1 MTTVYID
8 VLFFVNLIVN
18 MMLYASACLIR
29 RKKMVWWR
37 ILCAAAVGGVYS
49 CAIFFSGMSS
59 VVYNAAAIILYLLC
73 AWLVMGFGNLR
84 DYIKNAAATLFCA
97 VVFAGIFYLIYQY
110 ADVGSIVV
118 FNNNVLYIDIPVFA
132 LLCVSGVCFGV
143 MALVSRAF
151 VHVIGAGTEYTVTIR
166 FFDRQVTMRAKIDT
180 GNTMADAISGYPVLL
195 AGRKQIIK
203 LLPENIDAFIE
214 CGDVS
219 LIEPRYQSRLRMVMC
234 KTATGEGV
242 LPAFRPDLIR
252 LIYNGK
258 EMIIHNI
265 LIAVSKTDLDEIGLF
280 LSPLMFKE
288 AEACEALD

>member
-29 RKKMVWWR
+29 RKKMIWWR
-37 ILCAAAVGGVYS
+37 ILCAAAVGAVYS
-49 CAIFFSGMSS
+49 CAIFFSGMPSA
-59 VVYNAAAIILYLLC
+59 VYNAAAIILYLLC

-84 DYIKNAAATLFCA
+84 EYIKNAAATLFCA
-97 VVFAGIFYLIYQY
+97 VVFAGIFYFIYRY
-110 ADVGSIVV
+110 ADVGSVVV

-143 MALVSRAF
+143 ISLVSKAF
-151 VHVIGAGTEYTVTIR
+151 VHVIGAGTEYTVTVQ
-166 FFDRQVTMRAKIDT
+166 FLDRQITMRARIDT

-195 AGRKQIIK
+195 ASRRQIEK
-203 LLPENIDAFIE
+203 LLPEHIDAFMD

-242 LPAFRPDLIR
+242 LPAFRPDSIR

-258 EMIIHNI
+258 EKIIHNI
-265 LIAVSKTDLDEIGLF
+265 LIAVSRTDLGEIGLL

-288 AEACEALD
+288 VETYETLD